1 MEYFYSHIAENDL
14 NRDFIVAL
22 RNYAEEVKE
31 QIYLLQHPLTDS
43 KYSYEVHDV
52 GIVLM
57 RKHKI
62 AFVSFK
68 KDNRDQFEDYKTDVL
83 EDINSLSDTYGYR
96 NLVGR
101 VRKWENE
108 ITISCFL
115 DKIDD
120 YVKWI
125 KQLELHDE
133 NQYRRLE
140 LIITLFYW

>member
-14 NRDFIVAL
+14 NRDFIDAL

-68 KDNRDQFEDYKTDVL
+68 KIIKINLKT
-83 EDINSLSDTYGYR
+83 
-96 NLVGR
+96 
-101 VRKWENE
+101 
-108 ITISCFL
+108 
-115 DKIDD
+115 
-120 YVKWI
+120 I
-125 KQLELHDE
+125 KQMYLKI
-133 NQYRRLE
+133 
-140 LIITLFYW
+140 LIH

>member
-68 KDNRDQFEDYKTDVL
+68 KDNRDQFEDTERTGGLYHIGNAGELGMQDIDCTHTGKGNGNKGRETKKTTGKDSR
-83 EDINSLSDTYGYR
+83 IPA
-96 NLVGR
+96 
-101 VRKWENE
+101 
-108 ITISCFL
+108 
-115 DKIDD
+115 
-120 YVKWI
+120 
-125 KQLELHDE
+125 DE
-133 NQYRRLE
+133 VFAGAHKRG
-140 LIITLFYW
+140 FA

>member
-14 NRDFIVAL
+14 NRDFIDAL

-68 KDNRDQFEDYKTDVL
+68 KDNKDQFEDYKTDVL

-96 NLVGR
+96 NLVGD
-101 VRKWENE
+101 RK
-108 ITISCFL
+108 S
-115 DKIDD
+115 
-120 YVKWI
+120 VV
-125 KQLELHDE
+125 
-133 NQYRRLE
+133 
-140 LIITLFYW
+140 

>member
-14 NRDFIVAL
+14 NRDFIDAL

-68 KDNRDQFEDYKTDVL
+68 KDNKDQFVSVSAILSCRPFFILIFLLCIKMKHYGFSRKSIWKNL
-83 EDINSLSDTYGYR
+83 ET
-96 NLVGR
+96 
-101 VRKWENE
+101 
-108 ITISCFL
+108 FP
-115 DKIDD
+115 
-120 YVKWI
+120 
-125 KQLELHDE
+125 
-133 NQYRRLE
+133 
-140 LIITLFYW
+140 